1 MRFSFHRG
9 SLALDLVGTVG
20 RRASQ
25 DPEERLPDPAA
36 LATWL
41 AEAGLADGTAPDEDD
56 LAGARALREALHR
69 AGAAA
74 LEGAPVRRV
83 DVAVVNR
90 AARALSEGAPQLTPA
105 LTARWEARRPVA
117 FALARVAADG

>member
-56 LAGARALREALHR
+56 VAGARALREALHR

-74 LEGAPVRRV
+74 LEGAPVRRA

-90 AARALSEGAPQLTPA
+90 AARALSEGAPQLTSA
-105 LTARWEARRPVA
+105 LTAR
-117 FALARVAADG
+117 